1 MGMACHNGEKAAR
14 WADPG
19 CRLVMMGGDDVFLAA
34 YSREA
39 IAAWQARQ

>member
-14 WADPG
+14 WEPG